1 VIEGVSSMA
10 IGLAAA
16 LAATLLISGGL
27 ILQAVDARRVSR
39 CHGLRLSLLARLLQ
53 RPWWIL
59 GTVIGYLA
67 FPFQLVALAH
77 APLIV
82 VQPVHACGLLLVL
95 AAGVRFLRER
105 IGTPELIGVATI
117 VVGLGLVAWGAPTG
131 NDPAI
136 SNAALFSA
144 TGAMIALALVPFVL
158 GERCGRMVLI
168 FAAGLGFAAANL
180 AVKGFSGELA
190 AHHYLMAAMYMVA
203 TAIGSIAS
211 LLTQMTAFQR
221 HRAVEVV
228 PITFA
233 VPIFLPVAVGMLV
246 LHEHWARAALA
257 GGPFAVGAALLLA
270 GTAAVTRS
278 APVCRMAHAA

>member
-1 VIEGVSSMA
+1 MA
-10 IGLAAA
+10 IGLIAA
-16 LAATLLISGGL
+16 LAATLLISGGVV
-27 ILQAVDARRVSR
+27 LQAVDARRVSAH
-39 CHGLRLSLLARLLQ
+39 HGLRLSLLTRLLQ
-53 RPWWIL
+53 RPWWL
-59 GTVIGYLA
+59 AGTVIGYLA

-77 APLIV
+77 APMIV

-95 AAGVRFLRER
+95 AAGIRFLRER
-105 IGTPELIGVATI
+105 VGLPELIGVATI

-136 SNAALFSA
+136 SNTALFSA
-144 TGAMIALALVPFVL
+144 TGGMIALALVPFML
-158 GERCGRMVLI
+158 GERCGRLMLI
-168 FAAGLGFAAANL
+168 FAAGIGFAGANL

-190 AHHYLMAAMYMVA
+190 AHHYVIAAMYMVA
-203 TAIGSIAS
+203 TAVGSIAS

-257 GGPFAVGAALLLA
+257 GVPFAIGAALLLA

-278 APVCRMAHAA
+278 DPVVRMAHAELAA

>member
-1 VIEGVSSMA
+1 MA

-16 LAATLLISGGL
+16 FAATLLISGGL
-27 ILQAVDARRVSR
+27 VLQAVDARRVSAH
-39 CHGLRLSLLARLLQ
+39 HGLRLSLLTRLLQ
-53 RPWWIL
+53 RPWWL
-59 GTVIGYLA
+59 AGTVIGYLA

-77 APLIV
+77 APMIV

-105 IGTPELIGVATI
+105 IGAPELIGVATI

-136 SNAALFSA
+136 SNTALFAA
-144 TGAMIALALVPFVL
+144 TGVMIALALLPFVL
-158 GERCGRMVLI
+158 GERCGRLALI
-168 FAAGLGFAAANL
+168 FAAGIGFAGANL

-190 AHHYLMAAMYMVA
+190 VHHYLMAAVYMAA
-203 TAIGSIAS
+203 TAVASLAS

-228 PITFA
+228 PVTFA

-257 GGPFAVGAALLLA
+257 GAPFAVGALLLLA